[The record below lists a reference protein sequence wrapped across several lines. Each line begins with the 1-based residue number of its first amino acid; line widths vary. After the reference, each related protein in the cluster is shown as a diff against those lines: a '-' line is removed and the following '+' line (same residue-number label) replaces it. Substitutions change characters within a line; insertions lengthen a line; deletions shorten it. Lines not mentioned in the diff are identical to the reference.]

1 MAQQPGRDTG
11 QPVVPPTVAHAHNTR
26 MDLFSCGRHRL
37 QVAAAV
43 LALLTVASCGG
54 DTSHGGAAAI
64 PASRAMSSSS
74 WLTNSSQQ
82 ADVLATVRAYWRAYL
97 AVTRAPFDATAA
109 EATATRVATGPAAAA
124 LVDVAG
130 NDAIAGL
137 AVRGAV
143 ISHPR
148 VRALSES
155 NASVVDCVDDR
166 TGAFRD
172 DGTRV
177 DVDDPRPHQVV
188 LSLVRG
194 AVGWRVT
201 AVDQSEESCV
211 LG

>member
-1 MAQQPGRDTG
+1 MAPQTGPGEG
-11 QPVVPPTVAHAHNTR
+11 QLVVPPALADAHSAR
-26 MDLFSCGRHRL
+26 MDLFSGGRHRF
-37 QVAAAV
+37 QVAVGV
-43 LALLTVASCGG
+43 LALVAVAGCGRG
-54 DTSHGGAAAI
+54 TGHDAAPAVPTSEAI
-64 PASRAMSSSS
+64 TKSS
-74 WLTNSSQQ
+74 WLTSSSSQ

-97 AVTRAPFDATAA
+97 AVTREPFDAVAA
-109 EATATRVATGPAAAA
+109 EATATRVATGPAAAV

-137 AVRGAV
+137 AVRGAL

-148 VRALSES
+148 VRELSES

-166 TGAFRD
+166 TGAYRA

-177 DVDDPRPHQVV
+177 DIDDPRPHQVG